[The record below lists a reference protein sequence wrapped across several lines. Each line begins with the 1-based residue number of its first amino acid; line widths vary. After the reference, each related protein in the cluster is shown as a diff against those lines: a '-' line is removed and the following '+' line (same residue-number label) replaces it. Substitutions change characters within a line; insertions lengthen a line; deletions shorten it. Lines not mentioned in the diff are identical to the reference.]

1 MRVTSRPPRF
11 RTSGRPAR
19 ILLGAPL
26 VNEAPTT
33 KLTLPPA
40 VYGSSTERAARAGTS
55 QSLPWEVAEALRSG
69 DHGCDRQFDR
79 FLPLRLQAVS
89 ARYWSPLRVAARAA
103 AWLDEL
109 DIRTLV
115 DIGSGAGKF
124 CVATA
129 LMSRC
134 AFLGVEHRKDLVATA
149 RALAAVF
156 GVQSRVSFVEETF
169 GDTPPPAA
177 ECYYFYNPFLEGMLE
192 PEAWLDDRVEHGERR
207 YDRELLA
214 VEDWLGRAPVG
225 TYVLTYNGLGIDLP
239 LAYREI
245 RTDRTFP
252 CNLRLYRKTFE
263 QR

>member
-1 MRVTSRPPRF
+1 M
-11 RTSGRPAR
+11 
-19 ILLGAPL
+19 
-26 VNEAPTT
+26 
-33 KLTLPPA
+33 
-40 VYGSSTERAARAGTS
+40 
-55 QSLPWEVAEALRSG
+55 PWEVAEALRSG
-69 DHGCDRQFDR
+69 DLTCDRQFDR
-79 FLPLRLQAVS
+79 FLPPRLQAVS
-89 ARYWSPLRVAARAA
+89 ERYWSPLRVAARAA

-115 DIGSGAGKF
+115 DVGSGAGKF

-129 LMSRC
+129 LLSRC
-134 AFLGVEHRKDLVATA
+134 ACLGVEHRKDLVATA

-156 GVQSRVSFVEETF
+156 GVQNRVSFVEETF
-169 GDTPPPAA
+169 GDAPPPAA

-192 PEAWLDDRVEHGERR
+192 PEAWLDDRVEHSERR

-214 VEDWLGRAPVG
+214 VEDWLRRAPVA